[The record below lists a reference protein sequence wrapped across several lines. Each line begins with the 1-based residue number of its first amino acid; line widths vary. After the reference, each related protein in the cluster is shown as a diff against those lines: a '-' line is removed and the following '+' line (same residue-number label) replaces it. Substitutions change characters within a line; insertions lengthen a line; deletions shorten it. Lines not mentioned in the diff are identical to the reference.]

1 MNKVTKAVALVSFL
15 GAATLANAGTVGPT
29 NFNVTV
35 NLTSSCSL
43 SSAPTD
49 VAFTYT
55 SFQGAASVA
64 TPSSFKVKCTNLRP
78 YTMALDA
85 VSGTVIGL
93 NYTVA
98 LSAAGGTGTGIDQT
112 YGITGNMAA
121 GQSGNCAA
129 ASCSGTDVRTLTI
142 TY

>member
-1 MNKVTKAVALVSFL
+1 MNRIAKAVALASIL
-15 GAATLANAGTVGPT
+15 GAATLANAGTVGPQ

-35 NLTSSCSL
+35 NLTSSCAL
-43 SSAPTD
+43 TAAPTD

-55 SFQGAASVA
+55 SFGGAATA
-64 TPSSFKVKCTNLRP
+64 TPSDFKVKCTNLRP

-85 VSGTVIGL
+85 TTGTVIGL
-93 NYTVA
+93 NYTIA
-98 LSAAGGTGTGIDQT
+98 LSAAGGTGTGLDQS
-112 YGITGNMAA
+112 YQITGTMAG

-129 ASCSGTDVRTLTI
+129 ASCTGTDVRTLTI

>member
-1 MNKVTKAVALVSFL
+1 MNRIAKAAALVSIL
-15 GAATLANAGTVGPT
+15 GAASLANAATVGPQ

-35 NLTSSCSL
+35 NLTSSCQL
-43 SSAPTD
+43 TSAPTD

-55 SFQGAASVA
+55 SFQAAAATA
-64 TPSSFKVKCTNLRP
+64 TPSSFQVKCTNLRP

-85 VSGTVIGL
+85 TSGTVIGL
-93 NYTVA
+93 NYTIA
-98 LSAAGGTGTGIDQT
+98 LSAAGGTGNGADQT
-112 YGITGNMAA
+112 YSITGSMAA

-129 ASCSGTDVRTLTI
+129 ASCSGTDIRTLTI

>member
-1 MNKVTKAVALVSFL
+1 MNKVAKAVALVSFL
-15 GAATLANAGTVGPT
+15 GAATLANAGTVGPQ

-43 SSAPTD
+43 TSAPTD

-55 SFQGAASVA
+55 SFQAGPSVA
-64 TPSSFKVKCTNLRP
+64 TPSSFTVKCTNLRP

-85 VSGTVIGL
+85 AAGTVIGL
-93 NYTVA
+93 AYTLA
-98 LSAAGGTGTGIDQT
+98 LPTAASTGTGVDQT
-112 YGITGNMAA
+112 FSITGNMIG
-121 GQSGNCAA
+121 GQSGNCAG

>member
-1 MNKVTKAVALVSFL
+1 MNKVAKAVALVSFL
-15 GAATLANAGTVGPT
+15 GAATLANAGTVGPQ

-43 SSAPTD
+43 TSAPTD

-55 SFQGAASVA
+55 SFGPAAVA
-64 TPSSFKVKCTNLRP
+64 TPSSFTVKCTNLRP

-85 VSGTVIGL
+85 AAGTVIGL
-93 NYTVA
+93 AYTLA
-98 LSAAGGTGTGIDQT
+98 LPTAASTGTGVDQT
-112 YGITGNMAA
+112 FSITGNMIA
-121 GQSGNCAA
+121 GQSGNCAG
-129 ASCSGTDVRTLTI
+129 ASCAGTDVRTLTI

>member
-1 MNKVTKAVALVSFL
+1 MNKVAKAVALVSFL
-15 GAATLANAGTVGPT
+15 GAATIANAATIGPQ

-43 SSAPTD
+43 TSAPTD

-55 SFQGAASVA
+55 SFQGAPAVA
-64 TPSSFKVKCTNLRP
+64 TPSSFTVKCTNLRP

-85 VSGTVIGL
+85 AAGTVIGL
-93 NYTVA
+93 NYTIA
-98 LSAAGGTGTGIDQT
+98 LSAAGGTGTGADQT
-112 YGITGNMAA
+112 YSITGNMAA

-129 ASCSGTDVRTLTI
+129 ASCAGTDVRTLTI

>member
-1 MNKVTKAVALVSFL
+1 MNKVLKAAVLTAFV
-15 GAATLANAGTVGPT
+15 GAASIANAGTVGPT

-43 SSAPTD
+43 TSAPTD

-55 SFQGAASVA
+55 SFQGGPSVA
-64 TPSSFKVKCTNLRP
+64 TPSSFMVKCTNLRP

-85 VSGTVIGL
+85 AAGTVIGL
-93 NYTVA
+93 NYTIA
-98 LSAAGGTGTGIDQT
+98 LSAAGGTGTGLDQT
-112 YGITGNMAA
+112 YAITGNMVGGQA
-121 GQSGNCAA
+121 GTCAG
-129 ASCSGTDVRTLTI
+129 ASCAGTDVRTLTI

>member
-1 MNKVTKAVALVSFL
+1 MNKLLKAAVLASFF
-15 GAATLANAGTVGPT
+15 GAASIANAGTVGPT

-43 SSAPTD
+43 TTAPSD

-64 TPSSFKVKCTNLRP
+64 TPSAFAVKCTNLRP

-85 VSGTVIGL
+85 AAGTVIGL
-93 NYTVA
+93 NYTIA
-98 LSAAGGTGTGIDQT
+98 LSAAGGTGTGIDQN
-112 YGITGNMAA
+112 YSITGNMAA
-121 GQSGNCAA
+121 GQSGTCAG
-129 ASCSGTDVRTLTI
+129 ASCAGTDVRTLTI

>member
-1 MNKVTKAVALVSFL
+1 MNRIAKAAALVSFL
-15 GAATLANAGTVGPT
+15 GAATAANALSLPAQ

-35 NLTSSCSL
+35 NLTSSCAL
-43 SSAPTD
+43 TSAPTD

-55 SFQGAASVA
+55 SFGGAATA
-64 TPSSFKVKCTNLRP
+64 TPSSFTVKCTNLRP

-85 VSGTVIGL
+85 TSGTVIGL
-93 NYTVA
+93 NYTLA
-98 LSAAGGTGTGIDQT
+98 LSSGASTGTGLDQT
-112 YGITGNMAA
+112 FSITGNMVA

-129 ASCSGTDVRTLTI
+129 ASCSGTDVRTLPI

>member
-1 MNKVTKAVALVSFL
+1 MNRVIKAVALATILATS
-15 GAATLANAGTVGPT
+15 AAVHAGTVGPT

-43 SSAPTD
+43 TTAPSD

-55 SFQGAASVA
+55 SFQGAPSVA
-64 TPSSFKVKCTNLRP
+64 TPSSFAVKCTNLRP

-85 VSGTVIGL
+85 AAGTVIGL
-93 NYTVA
+93 NYTIA
-98 LSAAGGTGTGIDQT
+98 LSAAGGTGTGIDQN
-112 YGITGNMAA
+112 YSITGNMAA
-121 GQSGNCAA
+121 GQSGTCAG
-129 ASCSGTDVRTLTI
+129 ASCVGTDVRTLTI